1 MHRELCGVLE
11 VMLDER
17 LVYRGTGSSTVIAKQ
32 REGRK
37 RACSTTENG
46 SESLREHPGVIIGGD
61 QIPAF
66 NKFISWYMSAVMHA
80 QFNGPHPRHR
90 LSWRFAAVAKIGD
103 LKGSGVHISAV
114 QG

>member
-46 SESLREHPGVIIGGD
+46 SESLREHPGVIHPFLTSYHYHLLLAPNNNSTFPIRSHHPWLIRTPLCIGND
-61 QIPAF
+61 P
-66 NKFISWYMSAVMHA
+66 
-80 QFNGPHPRHR
+80 
-90 LSWRFAAVAKIGD
+90 
-103 LKGSGVHISAV
+103 
-114 QG
+114 